1 MTIVKIDPIK
11 TLLVANRG
19 EIASRVFKTAHEM
32 GINTVAIYADGDA
45 CAPFVQDA
53 DRAISLDGKTA
64 TETYLN
70 INKILTACK
79 ESRADAVHPGY
90 GFLSENADFAK
101 AVIDAG
107 VKWIGP
113 PVEAISQMG
122 DKLAAKTLMR
132 KINVPVLEAIEINN
146 ETNVHSVAEQLG
158 YPVLIK
164 ASAGGGG
171 RGMRIVAE
179 PNQLDSAIES
189 ARRESQSFFASDVVF
204 MERWIHPVRHIEF
217 QILGDLYRNVVHLFE
232 RECSI
237 QRRHQKVIE
246 EAPSPAVASELRDR
260 RGQAAVTIAK
270 TMHYSSA
277 GTIEFLVSGNDF
289 WFLEVNTRL
298 QVEHPIT
305 EEITNTDLVREQIR
319 IAEGHPLE
327 FGQGDLDIN
336 GHAIEARLYA
346 EDPVKGFLPSP
357 GTIRRWHPSPTIRF
371 DSGVDSNTI
380 VNVEFDSM
388 IAKAVSHAKNR
399 LHAIA
404 NLQEALESTHIQ
416 GIQHNRDFLVAILK
430 TAEFREGDTTTDFIE
445 RVKPALEREYTTHE
459 VSQLLIACTLFG
471 WYERCQR
478 FERQVPLLSIW
489 KNEYMPRQYLDY
501 EFQSEAFSVSY
512 RSEGSNLFS
521 FIVGGEHYKVE
532 LQSVINHT
540 ISILI
545 DGAPV
550 SYKIWNDELI
560 WYVHDD
566 QGDSTFHELPR
577 FSEESREL
585 TVGSLAAPM
594 PGRILLTKA
603 NEGDQVVKGQL
614 LMILEAM
621 KMEHRIVAPID
632 GTIKKLAVL
641 KGDQVEK
648 DVVLVEMNAN

>member
-1 MTIVKIDPIK
+1 MVVLEVDPIK

-19 EIASRVFKTAHEM
+19 EIASRVFKTAREI

-45 CAPFVQDA
+45 SAPFVQDA
-53 DRAISLDGKTA
+53 DHAIALDGKTA

-70 INKILTACK
+70 IEKIIDICK
-79 ESRADAVHPGY
+79 QTNVDAVHPGY
-90 GFLSENADFAK
+90 GFLSENADFAQ
-101 AVIDAG
+101 AVVDAG

-122 DKLAAKTLMR
+122 DKLTAKTVMQE
-132 KINVPVLEAIEINN
+132 INVPVLEAMEINK

-158 YPVLIK
+158 YPLLIK

-171 RGMRIVAE
+171 RGMRIVDE
-179 PNQLDSAIES
+179 SNQLDSAIES

-217 QILGDLYRNVVHLFE
+217 QILGDLYGNVVHLFE

-237 QRRHQKVIE
+237 QRRHQKVVE
-246 EAPSPAVASELRDR
+246 EAPSPALDSELRDR
-260 RGQAAVTIAK
+260 MGQAAVTIGK
-270 TMHYSSA
+270 TMQYSSA

-305 EEITNTDLVREQIR
+305 EEITDKDLVREQIR

-327 FGQGDLDIN
+327 FGQGDLVIN

-357 GTIRRWHPSPTIRF
+357 GTIRQWLPSPTIRF

-388 IAKAVSHAKNR
+388 IAKAVSHDKSR

-430 TAEFREGDTTTDFIE
+430 TAEFRDGDTTTDFIE
-445 RVKPALEREYTTHE
+445 RVKPALEREYTTRE
-459 VSQLLIACTLFG
+459 ISQLLIACTLFG
-471 WYERCQR
+471 WNERCQKY
-478 FERQVPLLSIW
+478 EHLVPLLFNW
-489 KNEYMPRQYLDY
+489 KNEYLPMQQLDF
-501 EFQSEAFSVSY
+501 EFRSDTFSVSY
-512 RSEGSNLFS
+512 RSEGRNFFS
-521 FIVGGEHYKVE
+521 FIMAGGHYKVE
-532 LQSVINHT
+532 LQSVKDHT

-545 DGAPV
+545 DGTPV
-550 SYKIWNDELI
+550 SYEIWRDKLV

-577 FSEESREL
+577 FREEHRES
-585 TVGSLAAPM
+585 TGGSLAAPM
-594 PGRILLTKA
+594 PGRILLTNV

-614 LMILEAM
+614 LVILEAM
-621 KMEHRIVAPID
+621 KMEHRIVAPLN
-632 GTIKKLAVL
+632 GTINKLTVQQ
-641 KGDQVEK
+641 GDQVEK
-648 DVVLVEMNAN
+648 DIVLVEMSAD

>member
-1 MTIVKIDPIK
+1 MTVVIVDPIK

-32 GINTVAIYADGDA
+32 GIHTVAIYADGDA
-45 CAPFVQDA
+45 SSPFVREA
-53 DRAISLDGKTA
+53 DQAISLDGKTA

-70 INKILTACK
+70 INKILTACE
-79 ESRADAVHPGY
+79 ESRTDAVHPGY

-217 QILGDLYRNVVHLFE
+217 QILGDLYGNVVHLFE

-246 EAPSPAVASELRDR
+246 EAPSPALDTELRER
-260 RGQAAVTIAK
+260 MGQAAVTIAE
-270 TMHYSSA
+270 TMDYSSA

-305 EEITNTDLVREQIR
+305 EEITGKDLVREQIR
-319 IAEGHPLE
+319 IAEGYPLE
-327 FGQGDLDIN
+327 FGQRALVIN

-346 EDPVKGFLPSP
+346 EDPVNGFLPSA
-357 GTIRRWHPSPTIRF
+357 GTIKRWHPSPTIRF
-371 DSGVDSNTI
+371 DSGVDSNTT

-399 LHAIA
+399 LQAIA
-404 NLQEALESTHIQ
+404 NLKEALESTHIQ

-430 TAEFREGDTTTDFIE
+430 TAEFRDGDTTTDFIK
-445 RVKPALEREYTTHE
+445 RVKPTLVREYTIHE
-459 VSQLLIACTLFG
+459 LSQLLIACTLLG

-478 FERQVPLLSIW
+478 FEQQVPLLSIW
-489 KNEYMPRQYLDY
+489 KNEYMPMQSIEY
-501 EFQSEAFSVSY
+501 EFQSEIISVSY
-512 RSEGSNLFS
+512 RLEGSNLFS
-521 FIVGGEHYKVE
+521 FIVGSEHSRVE
-532 LQSVINHT
+532 LQSVASHT

-545 DGAPV
+545 NEKPV
-550 SYKIWNDELI
+550 SYYIWNDKLI
-560 WYVHDD
+560 WYIHDD
-566 QGDSTFHELPR
+566 RGDSTFHELPR
-577 FSEESREL
+577 FSGESHESA
-585 TVGSLAAPM
+585 VGSLAAPM
-594 PGRILLTKA
+594 PGRILLTNA

-632 GTIKKLAVL
+632 GTIKKLAVR

-648 DVVLVEMNAN
+648 DVVLIEMNAN